1 MPPVWQVWSVWIGCG
16 SIVYLGMALAKL
28 LGEDFLNK
36 QTPNNAFNHLFMVG
50 LVMALLVFSLALP
63 FAMQD
68 YTSIPL
74 TVGII
79 TGLMWMPFSWA
90 IQHWAGYF
98 HAISRTILIL
108 AVWFIFPEFRFVAI
122 PVIIVIIYIITM
134 LALERRYKAV
144 NGLH

>member
-1 MPPVWQVWSVWIGCG
+1 
-16 SIVYLGMALAKL
+16 
-28 LGEDFLNK
+28 
-36 QTPNNAFNHLFMVG
+36 
-50 LVMALLVFSLALP
+50 VMALLVFSLALP

-79 TGLMWMPFSWA
+79 TGLMWKPFSWA
-90 IQHWAGYF
+90 IQHWVGYF

-108 AVWFIFPEFRFVAI
+108 VVWFSFPEHRFVAI
-122 PVIIVIIYIITM
+122 PVVIVIIYIITM